1 MWWRYN
7 LGEDT
12 RVTTGEER
20 NEALRRLREALGARR
35 EVPLDEARPL
45 PIRRLD
51 TPAARDPSYVAQP
64 FFAGPVRAE
73 RPWIQPLVAAGLSLT
88 LAGSLLALPLIGGG
102 LSRTSGPGLAL
113 PADVPGDMVEVDVPL
128 QPTDEG
134 TVSEPPTPPGAGT
147 TAPEGEPAAPTSAP
161 PSDTDGAP
169 GDDIV
174 PPTIPPFPPVPE
186 VPPGDRAS
194 APPPPQQQPPTG
206 PPGPPIAGPIPDTP
220 GDDAADEETPDEE
233 APHEGEQPPAD
244 GDEGEQ
250 PTDGGDEDE
259 DGDQGE
265 QPPGLDEGEGE
276 DGDEGDG
283 EEGDEGLPP
292 CKEEDEDEDEDTG
305 GPEAA

>member
-1 MWWRYN
+1 
-7 LGEDT
+7 
-12 RVTTGEER
+12 VTTGEER
-20 NEALRRLREALGARR
+20 DEALRRLREALGAQP

-45 PIRRLD
+45 PMRRLD

-102 LSRTSGPGLAL
+102 LSRTSEPGLAL
-113 PADVPGDMVEVDVPL
+113 PADVPGDLVEVDVPL

-134 TVSEPPTPPGAGT
+134 TVIEPPSTPPGAGA

-194 APPPPQQQPPTG
+194 APPPPQQQPPDG

-220 GDDAADEETPDEE
+220 GDDAADEEPPNEE
-233 APHEGEQPPAD
+233 APHEGEQSPDDGNESED
-244 GDEGEQ
+244 GDEDEQPPDDGNEGEQ
-250 PTDGGDEDE
+250 P
-259 DGDQGE
+259 
-265 QPPGLDEGEGE
+265 PSLDEGEGE
-276 DGDEGDG
+276 DGDEGEG
-283 EEGDEGLPP
+283 EEGDDGLPP
-292 CKEEDEDEDEDTG
+292 CKEEDEDTG
-305 GPEAA
+305 DPEAS